1 MVGFPYKEC
10 TISIVTI
17 FIRYKQINRKNGCA
31 TQSLTCMKDIMALCL
46 QIGCVGFQ
54 RILLINCC
62 FVYFVAHFFPIQI
75 CMIGFLTFFINR
87 AIGERGKLNYLGL
100 IRPGRSILTNRS
112 FSCLLQMT
120 YALSRYLFQYFI
132 AGSYT
137 SHLIKL

>member
-1 MVGFPYKEC
+1 MKLNRCCLMTGSLKVSMMVGFPYKEC

-62 FVYFVAHFFPIQI
+62 FVHFVAHFFPIQI
-75 CMIGFLTFFINR
+75 CMIGFLTFFINI
-87 AIGERGKLNYLGL
+87 AICDRGKLNYLGL
-100 IRPGRSILTNRS
+100 YS
-112 FSCLLQMT
+112 FFPPSCQ
-120 YALSRYLFQYFI
+120 Q
-132 AGSYT
+132 G
-137 SHLIKL
+137 